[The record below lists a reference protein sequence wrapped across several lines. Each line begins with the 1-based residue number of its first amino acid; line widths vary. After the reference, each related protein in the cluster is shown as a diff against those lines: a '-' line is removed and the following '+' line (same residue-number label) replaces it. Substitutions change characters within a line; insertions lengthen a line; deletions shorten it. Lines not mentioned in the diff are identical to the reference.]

1 MRLKATFALLGEIV
15 ALLGLTLIA
24 PMLVA
29 IHNGTPIKPFLI
41 PLILSTGL
49 GLAMRSLDRN
59 PEIGMKEAFLL
70 VSLAWLFVAIIGA
83 LPYMISGRSS
93 LANPI
98 NALFESMSGFTTT
111 GATVLDNFNEPSQ
124 AILFWR
130 QLTQWLG
137 GMGIVV
143 LAIAILPRLSI
154 GGAELMSLE
163 APGPQL
169 QKLTPHIRQ
178 TARIFWGIYVGL
190 TLLETGILTLLHY
203 LGLAPRMT
211 PYMALVHSFTTMS
224 TGGFSPLAL
233 SIEAFSP
240 AVQWVVIVFMILAGA
255 NFALFWYLLR
265 GDFRIARNE
274 EFRWYVAILLV
285 LSLILVPMLMRQYGF
300 SFPTA
305 FRQALFQVASIVTT
319 TGYAT
324 MNFALWSLPAQF
336 VLFFAMFIGGSSG
349 STAGSIKVVRWVVAI
364 KAVFRELFQSFHGRS
379 VKPIKLGGRIVDER
393 SVRGVLAF
401 IVLYFVVFLVSSVL
415 VVLNGTTTGKPIPLA
430 DAMSAV
436 AATLG
441 NIGPGVGSIGP
452 MANYLIFPTGT
463 KILMFFLMWLGRLEI
478 VTALVLFTRSYW
490 KW

>member
-1 MRLKATFALLGEIV
+1 MRIRATFALLGEII
-15 ALLGLTLIA
+15 ALLGLTLLA
-24 PMLVA
+24 PTVVA
-29 IHNGTPIKPFLI
+29 LHDGTPVKPFLI
-41 PLILSTGL
+41 PLAISLVL
-49 GLAMRSLDRN
+49 GIAMRSLDRN
-59 PEIGMKEAFLL
+59 PEIGVKEAFLL
-70 VSLAWLFVAIIGA
+70 VSLAWLAVAGIGA
-83 LPYMISGRSS
+83 LPYIISGKSS
-93 LANPI
+93 LANPV

-111 GATVLDNFNEPSQ
+111 GATVLDNFNEPSR

-143 LAIAILPRLSI
+143 LAIAILPRLSV

-190 TLLETGILTLLHY
+190 TALETGILVLLHY
-203 LGLAPRMT
+203 LGLAPKMT
-211 PYMALVHSFTTMS
+211 PYMALVHAFTTMS

-240 AVQWVVIVFMILAGA
+240 AVQWVIIVFMILAGA
-255 NFALFWYLLR
+255 NFALFWYLLHR
-265 GDFRIARNE
+265 DFRITRNE
-274 EFRWYVAILLV
+274 EFRWYIAVLLA
-285 LSLILVPMLMRQYGF
+285 LSLLLTPMLINQYGF
-300 SFPTA
+300 SPLTA

-349 STAGSIKVVRWVVAI
+349 STAGSIKVVRWVVGI
-364 KAVFRELFQSFHGRS
+364 KAVWRELFQSFHGKS
-379 VKPIKLGGRIVDER
+379 VKPVKLGGKPVDER
-393 SVRGVLAF
+393 SVQSVLAF
-401 IVLYFVVFLVSSVL
+401 IVLYFIVFLVSSVV

-441 NIGPGVGSIGP
+441 NIGPGIGAVGP

-478 VTALVLFTRSYW
+478 VTALVLFTRAYW
-490 KW
+490 RW